1 MALTTSNV
9 KHEGVKS
16 FMEGL
21 VLADTSWRKVQ
32 KFHADDEA
40 SLRIA
45 ALTGIGNTPSWD
57 GTADLTTATVDSTG
71 ATTLTYAAYGM
82 QVLIPKYDTLDVPG
96 IVQAAAD
103 KLGRS
108 VGATYA
114 TTAWGIYG
122 DAFAT
127 ETTADTKYLCAT
139 DHTMTSGTRSNKG
152 TSALDRTALE
162 AAITAL
168 ANWQNYQT
176 QKYNLSR
183 GKLFLIVSPTLMFT
197 AHQVVNSMFT
207 SSNLQQNVLAGMP
220 IEVLVSE
227 YLSDANDW
235 FVQVD
240 PGVEAPIHF
249 WERSGPD
256 FSVALFDQDNRKTKL
271 NVDFAVVVDAGPQ
284 PDGIYGSSVT

>member
-1 MALTTSNV
+1 MTLSTDNV
-9 KHEGVKS
+9 KQITVKR

-21 VLADTSWRKVQ
+21 VLADTDWRKVQ
-32 KFHADDEA
+32 KFHGDDEA

-96 IVQAAAD
+96 IVEDAAD

-114 TTAWGIYG
+114 TTAWAVYG
-122 DAFAT
+122 DAFDT
-127 ETTADTKYLCAT
+127 QTTADTKYLCAT

-152 TSALDRTALE
+152 TSALDRTSLE

-183 GKLFLIVSPTLMFT
+183 GKLYLIVSPTKKFT

-207 SSNLQQNVLAGMP
+207 SSNLQSNLIADMP
-220 IEVLVSE
+220 IEILCSE
-227 YLSDANDW
+227 YLTNANDW
-235 FVQVD
+235 FLQVD

-249 WERSGPD
+249 WERSAPD
-256 FSVALFDQDNRKTKL
+256 FGARLFDQDNRKTKL

-284 PDGIYGSSVT
+284 PDGIYGASLD